1 MKNTTL
7 AQHFCS
13 GVSYG
18 LRSRLAG
25 VSSSAENLE
34 DNVMSLGAKL
44 NELRMRKGESLQQ
57 TADIVGVTKTHIW
70 ELEKGKSSNPSA
82 DLLRKL
88 ADHFKVT
95 VDYLI
100 DPSRDGLTAN
110 DEAMVFY
117 RDLKSLDPRD
127 QETLKQMMEVLKG
140 KK

>member
-1 MKNTTL
+1 
-7 AQHFCS
+7 
-13 GVSYG
+13 
-18 LRSRLAG
+18 
-25 VSSSAENLE
+25 
-34 DNVMSLGAKL
+34 MSLGAKL

-100 DPSRDGLTAN
+100 DSSREGQTAD

>member
-1 MKNTTL
+1 
-7 AQHFCS
+7 
-13 GVSYG
+13 
-18 LRSRLAG
+18 
-25 VSSSAENLE
+25 
-34 DNVMSLGAKL
+34 MSLGAKL

-57 TADIVGVTKTHIW
+57 TADTVGVTKTHIW

-100 DPSRDGLTAN
+100 DPSREGMTAE
-110 DEAMVFY
+110 DESMVFY

-127 QETLKQMMEVLKG
+127 QETLKQMMEFLKG

>member
-1 MKNTTL
+1 
-7 AQHFCS
+7 
-13 GVSYG
+13 
-18 LRSRLAG
+18 
-25 VSSSAENLE
+25 
-34 DNVMSLGAKL
+34 MSLGAKL

-88 ADHFKVT
+88 ADHYKVT

-100 DPSRDGLTAN
+100 DPSRGGVTAD

-117 RDLKSLDPRD
+117 RDLKSLNPRD
-127 QETLKQMMEVLKG
+127 QETLKKMMEVLKG
-140 KK
+140 NKN

>member
-1 MKNTTL
+1 
-7 AQHFCS
+7 
-13 GVSYG
+13 
-18 LRSRLAG
+18 
-25 VSSSAENLE
+25 
-34 DNVMSLGAKL
+34 MSLGAKL

-100 DPSRDGLTAN
+100 DPSREGLTVD

-117 RDLKSLDPRD
+117 RDLKSLAPRD